1 LDKKTKTNKKNKLTK
16 KTETNQKREID
27 IHCAC
32 AMGDLSEFAQVK
44 PAIKTETK
52 IQKKD
57 LKKDSS
63 KKESNNK

>member
-1 LDKKTKTNKKNKLTK
+1 MEKKNKTK
-16 KTETNQKREID
+16 KID

-32 AMGDLSEFAQVK
+32 ATGDLSELAQIK
-44 PAIKTETK
+44 PARKTETK

-63 KKESNNK
+63 KK

>member
-1 LDKKTKTNKKNKLTK
+1 MNKITK
-16 KTETNQKREID
+16 KTETNPKKEND

-32 AMGDLSEFAQVK
+32 AIGDLLEFAQVK

-63 KKESNNK
+63 KKESDNK